1 MLAVQPRLE
10 VWNGGLFDTPITEDI
25 MGTYQG

>member
-10 VWNGGLFDTPITEDI
+10 VWNGGLVDTPISGDI